1 MKIFHICLT
10 SRQKRYFFIFRF
22 INFDDFLTAFV
33 KNLMK
38 RPSVFMIDIK
48 SSYKLLLSHKDLRSR
63 NIWQW
68 NDGLKNLYG
77 NTSSLF
83 VFIKRKKLLQHDI
96 KMIHIKCI
104 AIIPFN
110 ENWSSFKRPFWNKGP
125 SNMVSHFFSIF
136 FTFSCLYGIFT
147 ENFMKKLSLFNINK
161 FLKLILRSTILPSF
175 TILNLLLLK
184 WWSFQYNT
192 KFGKKMYLL
201 IFLSGFY

>member
-10 SRQKRYFFIFRF
+10 SRQKCYFFIFRF
-22 INFDDFLTAFV
+22 NFDDFLTAIV

-38 RPSVFMIDIK
+38 RPSVFMIYIK
-48 SSYKLLLSHKDLRSR
+48 SLYKLLLSHKDLRSR

-110 ENWSSFKRPFWNKGP
+110 EVALIEVECFRKNSFYVKLTT
-125 SNMVSHFFSIF
+125 F
-136 FTFSCLYGIFT
+136 FTARI
-147 ENFMKKLSLFNINK
+147 LSLTQ
-161 FLKLILRSTILPSF
+161 R
-175 TILNLLLLK
+175 
-184 WWSFQYNT
+184 
-192 KFGKKMYLL
+192 
-201 IFLSGFY
+201 